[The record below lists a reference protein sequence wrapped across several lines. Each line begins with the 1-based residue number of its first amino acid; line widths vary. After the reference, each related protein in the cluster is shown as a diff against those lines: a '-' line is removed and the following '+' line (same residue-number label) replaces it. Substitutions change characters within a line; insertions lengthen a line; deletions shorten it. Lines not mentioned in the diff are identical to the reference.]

1 LHWAKY
7 PLKVN
12 VIIIIETF
20 IDRWNQRGEKFT
32 LEDVSLNL
40 SGPQLVMIVG
50 EVGQGKVF
58 QILQLHTVL
67 ETLC

>member
-1 LHWAKY
+1 MHWAKY